1 MSFGAAQ
8 SGHMG
13 VHDGA
18 GLDWLAGYAPL
29 PGVPDELIAPDGAP
43 RPAWLRF
50 FESLGRRDLD
60 SAIAA
65 SDRRIR
71 DMGISY
77 RVLGEAQ
84 ERSWPLSRLPLLIAS
99 DEWAE
104 IAEGVAQRAELM
116 ERLLADLYGPGA
128 LAADGI
134 VPAAAVAGSPDY
146 LRPMAGMRP
155 PGGRWLRFYA
165 VDVGRGPDG
174 RWWVLGDRAQAP
186 SGAGYALENR
196 LVFSR
201 ALQEVTQV
209 MNVRRLAPF
218 FRAFRAGLASSAQ
231 RANPRICLLTPGEW
245 SESYFEQ
252 TYLARY
258 LGFLLV
264 EGDDLVVRD
273 GRAHIRTIAGLRR
286 ADVIWRRVDG
296 DYMDPIE
303 LKGSSRLGVPGL
315 VEAMRQGNVVVA
327 NAPGAAAVEA
337 RALLGFLEGAARRLL
352 GESLKL
358 PHVATWWCGQAQA
371 RRHVLANFDKL
382 AISSAFGSSAAG
394 FQFDQ
399 PLLPAEMAAPDR
411 ARLYAAIEARG
422 QDFVGQEVARL
433 STAPTWVEG
442 ALAPRPFVLRVF
454 VAATPKGW
462 EVMPGGFC
470 RISDRPDAR
479 AVRMGAAVRSADVWV
494 LSDQPVE
501 EESLLPSSETVEIRR
516 LVGQLPA
523 RAADN
528 LFWYGRYLERCEA
541 TLRLVRTLAQRTLDQ
556 DFASGGAAET
566 LTRLKRK
573 LAQWGAIPR
582 AEALP
587 DALDAARAAL
597 TSAADYG
604 SARALTQRARA
615 AASVIRERLSSDAW
629 RLLLDLDAA
638 GGDLAID
645 SLGEAQEV
653 ADRKLRLLSA
663 LVGLGHENTNHVAGW
678 RFLEL
683 GRRVERGVNTCRFA
697 STFAGDEAS
706 AEDLDVLLDLID
718 SQITYR
724 SRYLIGVALAPVRDM
739 CLLDPF
745 NPRSVAYQI
754 ERMAEHLAA
763 LPSMAEDGMLE
774 EPRRRI
780 ARLAA
785 DAAATQADDIGE
797 KHIRAVERRLM
808 AAADAIGQR
817 YFLQRADKGR
827 RIAAPQALL

>member
-1 MSFGAAQ
+1 MSIAPAHEDAAP
-8 SGHMG
+8 
-13 VHDGA
+13 
-18 GLDWLAGYAPL
+18 DWFAGYQKL
-29 PGVPDELIAPDGAP
+29 PGAPDELIGADGKP
-43 RPAWLRF
+43 RPAWTRF
-50 FESLGRRDLD
+50 FEALGRQDLD
-60 SAIAA
+60 EAIVA

-77 RVLGEAQ
+77 RVHGEAQ
-84 ERSWPLSRLPLLIAS
+84 ERSWPLSRLPLLIS
-99 DEWAE
+99 QGEWAE
-104 IAEGVAQRAELM
+104 ISAGVAQRAELM
-116 ERLLADLYGPGA
+116 ERLLGDIYGKGE
-128 LAADGI
+128 LAAEG
-134 VPAAAVAGSPDY
+134 VTPAAAIAGSPDF
-146 LRPMAGMRP
+146 LRPMVGVSP
-155 PGGRWLRFYA
+155 PGGKWLRFYA
-165 VDVGRGPDG
+165 VDLGRGPDG

-201 ALQEVTQV
+201 ALQEVTQA

-218 FRAFRAGLASSAQ
+218 FRAFRAGLAASAQ
-231 RANPRICLLTPGEW
+231 RASPRICLLTPGEL

-273 GRAHIRTIAGLRR
+273 GKAHLRTIAGLRR

-296 DYMDPIE
+296 DYLDPIE
-303 LKGSSRLGVPGL
+303 MKGSSRLGVPGL
-315 VEAMRQGNVVVA
+315 IDAMRQGNVVIA

-337 RALLGFLEGAARRLL
+337 RALLGFLEGAAERLL
-352 GESLKL
+352 GEELKL
-358 PHVATWWCGQAQA
+358 PHVATWWCGQADA
-371 RRHVLANFDKL
+371 RRHVLANFDRL
-382 AISSAFGSSAAG
+382 AISSAFGAHAAG
-394 FQFDQ
+394 FHFEQ
-399 PLLPAEMAAPDR
+399 PLLPAEMAPDER

-433 STAPTWVEG
+433 STAPTWVDG
-442 ALAPRPFVLRVF
+442 RLAPRPFVLRVF

-494 LSDQPVE
+494 LSDAPVE
-501 EESLLPSSETVEIRR
+501 DESLLPSSETVAIRR

-541 TLRLVRTLAQRTLDQ
+541 TLRLVRTLAQRAMDQ
-556 DFASGGAAET
+556 DFASVGATET
-566 LTRLKRK
+566 LARLKTL
-573 LAQWGAIPR
+573 LANWGAIPS
-582 AEALP
+582 AEERP
-587 DALDAARAAL
+587 DALEAARAAL
-597 TSAADYG
+597 TSATDYG

-638 GGDLAID
+638 AHDLAID
-645 SLGEAQEV
+645 SLAEAQEA
-653 ADRKLRLLSA
+653 ADRKLRLLAA
-663 LVGLGHENTNHVAGW
+663 LSGLGHENTNHVAGW

-683 GRRVERGVNTCRFA
+683 GRRIERGVNTCRFSLA
-697 STFAGDEAS
+697 FAGDEAS
-706 AEDLDVLLDLID
+706 AEDLDVLLDLVD
-718 SQITYR
+718 SQISYR

-754 ERMAEHLAA
+754 ERLSEHLAA
-763 LPSMAEDGMLE
+763 LPSLVEDGLLE
-774 EPRRRI
+774 EPRRRV

-785 DAAATQADDIGE
+785 DAAATQADDLTAR
-797 KHIRAVERRLM
+797 HIRAVERRLM

-827 RIAAPQALL
+827 RIIAPQALL